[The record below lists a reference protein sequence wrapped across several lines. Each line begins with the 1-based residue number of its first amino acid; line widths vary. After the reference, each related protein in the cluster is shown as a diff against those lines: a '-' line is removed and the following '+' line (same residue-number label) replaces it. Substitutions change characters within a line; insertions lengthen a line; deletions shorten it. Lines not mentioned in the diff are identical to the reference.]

1 MHVVG
6 HQRTPGAQLKMPAG
20 RIEVAAPNGAGRRM
34 SARARRLQ
42 KQLRCAAILWVIW
55 AWYARLSAEPK
66 AREGYRRLSL
76 YARYLQEWWN
86 STAGIAARFA
96 LIACMMPGVC
106 GVTMFL
112 YFQRLNTRPI
122 DNTAAAIVVFRWPA
136 TPLPLYRSLDEVKK
150 RASLSRI

>member
-1 MHVVG
+1 
-6 HQRTPGAQLKMPAG
+6 
-20 RIEVAAPNGAGRRM
+20 
-34 SARARRLQ
+34 
-42 KQLRCAAILWVIW
+42 
-55 AWYARLSAEPK
+55 
-66 AREGYRRLSL
+66 
-76 YARYLQEWWN
+76 
-86 STAGIAARFA
+86 
-96 LIACMMPGVC
+96 MMPGVC